1 MKKLTTIV
9 LSVLLVLS
17 LFAFTSCDQ
26 ASVDSTLENLVN
38 TGKDLLGPFFKIAES
53 SSEDGDDSGD
63 GVDPE
68 PESSLMPDGEG
79 TTDTEPDGEGTTDTE
94 PDGEGTTDTEP
105 EGDSADGEG
114 TQDDATTQGG
124 AADTDEE

>member
-53 SSEDGDDSGD
+53 SSEEDDGSGDD
-63 GVDPE
+63 VDPE

-79 TTDTEPDGEGTTDTE
+79 TTDTEP
-94 PDGEGTTDTEP
+94 
-105 EGDSADGEG
+105 EGDNADGEG
-114 TQDDATTQGG
+114 TQDDTTTQGG

>member
-9 LSVLLVLS
+9 LSVVLVLS

-53 SSEDGDDSGD
+53 SSEDNDDSGD
-63 GVDPE
+63 DVDPE

-79 TTDTEPDGEGTTDTE
+79 TTDTEPEGDS

-124 AADTDEE
+124 ASDTDEE